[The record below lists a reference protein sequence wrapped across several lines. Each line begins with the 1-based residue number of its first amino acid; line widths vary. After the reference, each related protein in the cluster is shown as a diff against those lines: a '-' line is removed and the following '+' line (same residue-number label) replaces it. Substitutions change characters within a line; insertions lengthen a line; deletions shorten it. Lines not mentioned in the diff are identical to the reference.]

1 MKRIIF
7 LVVASAIFFSY
18 CNKNVV
24 NTQST
29 TQPPP
34 PPPPPPPINYL
45 IANAGSDT
53 TICMLYDGTGVIFK
67 GMLDGRAS
75 RDDSGKIVS
84 YSWSEITGPN
94 SVLFPPNTKNLLYL
108 DNLDSVGFSKDS
120 AQVTLLLRG
129 SESNGGALGEIGRLF
144 MLTIRDDHGRVD
156 SARVTI
162 NIIQNFDEEYDG
174 LSWDSTAGLLTTISV
189 KAKPGLIKYWPNNFD
204 YNNGYSGIYLS
215 SFNGQCFDTTN
226 QTILPY
232 VPYDSIQL
240 TDKSLFYSEI
250 SIPQTIINPGT
261 LFQGISAGI
270 MYPEIYAKT
279 NSGIDFSQ
287 KVSIGFIEGLPPDSY
302 WKILPKKLT
311 RQMRVNRQ

>member
-1 MKRIIF
+1 MKRIF
-7 LVVASAIFFSY
+7 YLTVAAAIFFSC

-34 PPPPPPPINYL
+34 PPPQPVNYL
-45 IANAGSDT
+45 MANAGSDT
-53 TICMLYDGTGVIFK
+53 TICIPYGGTGTYFK

-94 SVLFPPNTKNLLYL
+94 TEPLWYNY
-108 DNLDSVGFSKDS
+108 NLDYLVFSEDS
-120 AQVTLLLRG
+120 AQVTLLNL
-129 SESNGGALGEIGRLF
+129 GGGVGEIGHLF
-144 MLTIRDDHGRVD
+144 MLTVRDDHGRVD

-162 NIIQNFDEEYDG
+162 NIIQNFGEEYDG

-189 KAKPGLIKYWPNNFD
+189 KAKPALIKSWPHNFD

-215 SFNGQCFDTTN
+215 NFNGQCFDTTN
-226 QTILPY
+226 QTKLAY

-240 TDKSLFYSEI
+240 TDKLVFYSVI
-250 SIPQTIINPGT
+250 SSPPSIINPGT
-261 LFQGISAGI
+261 LFQGISAGLS
-270 MYPEIYAKT
+270 YPEIYAKI
-279 NSGIDFSQ
+279 NSGIDFNQ
-287 KVSIGFIEGLPPDSY
+287 KVSIGFIEGLPPDQ

-311 RQMRVNRQ
+311 RRTGAN